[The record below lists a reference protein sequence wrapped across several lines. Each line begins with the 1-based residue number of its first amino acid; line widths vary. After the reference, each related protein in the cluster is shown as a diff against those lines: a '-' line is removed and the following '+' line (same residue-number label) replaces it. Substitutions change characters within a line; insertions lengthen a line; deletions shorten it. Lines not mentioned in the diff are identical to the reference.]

1 MRLEPEAFMIRRGDL
16 VKLAAA
22 AIAVVAVSATVGA
35 SLAAFRS
42 ITQNAGSSLA
52 TDTLVAPTG
61 LSAAGN
67 PTVNLSWTATTS
79 GWASGY
85 RVYRGTA
92 AGGPYTQV
100 AQVTGVAT
108 TSYSDSPGAGNFYYV
123 VRAYYGTT
131 TWVSPASNEVLRRD
145 STFVFK
151 SSTGLTGT
159 NCFTAQKKRD
169 MEAAYAPAGP
179 EETHRRSGGTGTVS
193 FCSIEFPGGQTLAA
207 GTTTVRAHFNNTAN
221 ATCTITARLYRNGT
235 TSLGSANIVI
245 PAASA
250 KALRTWSFATVSTS
264 LAAGDRLGLL
274 LTWGN
279 TASCNSANLY
289 WNASTSASQVT
300 VPAISG

>member
-1 MRLEPEAFMIRRGDL
+1 MIRRGDL

-22 AIAVVAVSATVGA
+22 AIAAVAVSATVGG

-52 TDTLVAPTG
+52 TDTLAAPTG

-79 GWASGY
+79 AWASGY
-85 RVYRGTA
+85 RIYRATA

-108 TSYSDSPGAGNFYYV
+108 TSYSDSPGAGDFYYV
-123 VRAYYGTT
+123 ARAYYGTT

-159 NCFTAQKKRD
+159 NCVNAQKKRD

-179 EETHRRSGGTGTVS
+179 EESHRRNGGTGTVS
-193 FCSIEFPGGQTLAA
+193 FCSIAFPGGQTVAA
-207 GTTTVRAHFNNTAN
+207 GTTTVRAYFNNTA
-221 ATCTITARLYRNGT
+221 AQTCTITARLYRNGV
-235 TSLGSANIVI
+235 TSLGTANTVI

-250 KALRTWSFATVSTS
+250 KTLRTWSFATVSTS
-264 LAAGDRLGLL
+264 LAAGDRLNLL

-279 TASCNSANLY
+279 TASCNSTNLF
-289 WNASTSASQVT
+289 WNASASASNVT
-300 VPAISG
+300 VPTISG